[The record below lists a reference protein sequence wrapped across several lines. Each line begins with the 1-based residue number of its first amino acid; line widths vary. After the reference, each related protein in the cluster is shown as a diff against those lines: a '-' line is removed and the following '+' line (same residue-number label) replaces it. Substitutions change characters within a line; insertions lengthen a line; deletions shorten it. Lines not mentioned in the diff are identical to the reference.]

1 MKSIRELFNK
11 KDKIKLDQIDEAY
24 KQIFGGS
31 NHFGNLI
38 MLDLERRCN
47 FGLPSYRPG
56 TNPTDAAFISGMQEI
71 LFQIKKQTEKTEVN
85 NESRTSTNTRTINSA
100 G

>member
-11 KDKIKLDQIDEAY
+11 KDKVKTDQIDEAY
-24 KQIFGGS
+24 KQIFGGG

-38 MLDLERRCN
+38 MLDLERRCS

-56 TNPTDAAFISGMQEI
+56 SKESDAAFISGMQEVI
-71 LFQIKKQTEKTEVN
+71 FEIKKQVEKQTEGNTN
-85 NESRTSTNTRTINSA
+85 GSTSK
-100 G
+100 